1 MLLCVMVFIPMNKAD
16 AISLQLQHHLT
27 RIYPYSCS
35 EVTKILVILCVCVFL
50 NTNKAKAYLL
60 KLVLPVQKCGMI
72 QRKVA
77 KFGYILNV

>member
-1 MLLCVMVFIPMNKAD
+1 MVFIPMNKVD

-27 RIYPYSCS
+27 RIYRTVVVRSQ
-35 EVTKILVILCVCVFL
+35 KFMLFCVCVSL